1 MSYLALYRK
10 YRPKSFNEVIG
21 QDAVVQTLRNQV
33 IGGRI
38 AHAYL
43 FSGPRGTGKTTIAKI
58 LAQAVNCEHNDQG
71 SPCHQCPVCQC
82 TEGTLNTD
90 IVEIDAASNNGVD
103 NIRDL
108 IEESRYAPQ
117 HGKYKV
123 YIIDEVHMLSNS
135 AFNALLKILEEP
147 SSHIVFILATTEL
160 HKVPPTIGSRCQKFQ
175 FKLMT
180 NEQLM
185 DSMKSILSQEGR
197 EADDDALMHIAKTAR
212 GGMRD
217 CISLLDQCISFNTS
231 ITLET
236 VKDVLGELTDESVE
250 SLAGYISKGDVQSA
264 LDVLHNEIQNGKDV
278 RSASI
283 ALYEYFKQEYFRNPN
298 IDQMVYQRY
307 MSILAELS
315 EKLKFNSNG
324 VILFE
329 IEIIKM
335 CKPQMEA
342 NMESLHHRIVQ
353 LESLIERLLESG
365 IPVSDVSVTQE
376 VRKQPDKVGDTVFIT
391 YRVPDKII
399 RTEVSYV
406 C

>member
-10 YRPKSFNEVIG
+10 YRPKNFDEVVG
-21 QDAVVQTLRNQV
+21 QDAIVQTLRNQV
-33 IGGRI
+33 ISKRI

-43 FSGPRGTGKTTIAKI
+43 FSGPRGTGKTSIAKI
-58 LAQAVNCEHNDQG
+58 LAQAVNCENNQNG
-71 SPCHQCPVCQC
+71 SPCHQCSICVC

-108 IEESRYAPQ
+108 IEESRYVPQ

-135 AFNALLKILEEP
+135 AFNALLKVLEEP
-147 SSHIVFILATTEL
+147 PSHIVFILATTEL
-160 HKVPPTIGSRCQKFQ
+160 YKVPSTIVSRCQKFQ

-180 NEQLM
+180 DERLIE
-185 DSMKSILSQEGR
+185 SMKDILQKEGKQG
-197 EADDDALMHIAKTAR
+197 EEDALIHIAKTAK

-217 CISLLDQCISFNTS
+217 CISLLDQCIAFND
-231 ITLET
+231 TLTLNT

-250 SLAGYISKGDVQSA
+250 SLAGHIAKGDTQAA
-264 LDVLHNEIQNGKDV
+264 LDVLHNEIQNGKDI
-278 RSASI
+278 RAASV
-283 ALYEYFKQEYFRNPN
+283 ALYEYFKQEYFRNPDV
-298 IDQMVYQRY
+298 DQLIYQRY

-324 VILFE
+324 LILFE

-335 CKPQMEA
+335 CKPQMES
-342 NMESLHHRIVQ
+342 NIESLHQRIVQ
-353 LESLIERLLESG
+353 LESLIEKLLESG
-365 IPVSDVSVTQE
+365 IPVSNVQAKE
-376 VRKQPDKVGDTVFIT
+376 KEPDEVGDVVFIT
-391 YRVPDKII
+391 YHVPDRII

-406 C
+406 